1 MTERAWLKLLRI
13 VPEEIEINIPCPM
26 ASFQRLTQ
34 SQDDIVSTHLKTE
47 EYMFNETMRFTFT
60 ETQRLYQLS
69 HDALSLYLL
78 VSINLLGS

>member
-78 VSINLLGS
+78 VSVNLLGS